1 MERQK
6 PRKTRDELERLI
18 IDRVAGAACCTLT
31 HIVIHPSPAGSAP
44 NWEVL
49 VARTDDSLA
58 CQECQSQIEV
68 VAHRLQTVFDLAESD
83 RRV

>member
-18 IDRVAGAACCTLT
+18 IERVAGGGCCTLT
-31 HIVIHPSPAGSAP
+31 RIMIHPRAAGPP

-49 VARTDDSLA
+49 AARTEDALA
-58 CQECQSQIEV
+58 CRECQSQIET
-68 VAHRLQTVFDLAESD
+68 VAHRLQTVFDLDESH
-83 RRV
+83 RRP